1 MKHFNS
7 MRMQTWFLPLIL
19 VLGGVLIASSSARA
33 ELPPL
38 QPIQSLNLPR
48 YMGTWYEVAKFP
60 NRFQSHCQSDTQ
72 ANYRVLPEGGV
83 EVINRCRKAD
93 GVLDQAVG
101 LARRVGPQDS
111 ATLTVRF
118 APEWLSFLPMVW
130 GNYWVIDLDDDY
142 TLAAV
147 SEPKREYLW
156 VLSRTPQ
163 VDAKRWNA
171 LMHRLEAL
179 GLSIGKLE
187 RTPQR
192 SAQP

>member
-1 MKHFNS
+1 MTHANP
-7 MRMQTWFLPLIL
+7 WLIRVGRL
-19 VLGGVLIASSSARA
+19 VLVAGGLIVATCSARA

-38 QPIQSLNLPR
+38 QPIPSLNLSR

-60 NRFQSHCQSDTQ
+60 NRFQSQCQSDTQ
-72 ANYRVLPEGGV
+72 ASYRPLPEGGV
-83 EVINRCRKAD
+83 EVTNRCRKAD

-101 LARRVGPQDS
+101 LARRVGPPDS

-118 APEWLSFLPMVW
+118 APAWLSFLPMVW
-130 GNYWVIDLDDDY
+130 GNYWVIDLDEGY

-163 VDAKRWNA
+163 VDEKRWYA
-171 LMHRLEAL
+171 LMQRLEAQ

-192 SAQP
+192 PAQP